1 VRKGQLRTRT
11 LIDPRVEERMV
22 FNSSPNQ
29 QKEYESLIANIDP
42 ISDERQALIEKR
54 LAAFKLAKSTT
65 IQVDSG
71 AQVFGKNCG
80 ICHRKLVDSGIGP
93 QLHGIGKRGA
103 EALAEKI
110 LDPNRNISEAFRNYT
125 IKLKDG
131 KVLTG
136 LFRREQGEVIV
147 FGDLTGKEFS
157 IPKKDIVEQ
166 TASRYTI
173 MPDHFGTTLSQK
185 EFNVL
190 LTYLL
195 NW

>member
-1 VRKGQLRTRT
+1 VVSAIVDW
-11 LIDPRVEERMV
+11 LIPELDP
-22 FNSSPNQ
+22 NCT
-29 QKEYESLIANIDP
+29 
-42 ISDERQALIEKR
+42 AL
-54 LAAFKLAKSTT
+54 
-65 IQVDSG
+65 VN
-71 AQVFGKNCG
+71 V
-80 ICHRKLVDSGIGP
+80 
-93 QLHGIGKRGA
+93 GA

-147 FGDLTGKEFS
+147 FGDLNGQRIFV
-157 IPKKDIVEQ
+157 PKKDIAEQ